1 MLPVK
6 LIVNL
11 LLAVNGYVRK
21 HELRWSKRAMIQ
33 NLEITHNILLSFKTL
48 TIDKKE
54 ILKLLKWKRGH
65 NKGGAI
71 TSSPRVVKLIKD
83 LWIQCPITEKN
94 ISHLPK
100 HTKSLWMSWDKK
112 KPLIPISSMNIMA
125 GCSFIACK
133 QKDIK
138 YLY

>member
-21 HELRWSKRAMIQ
+21 HELRRSKRAMIQ

-54 ILKLLKWKRGH
+54 ILKLLKLKRGH
-65 NKGGAI
+65 NKGGAK

-83 LWIQCPITEKN
+83 L
-94 ISHLPK
+94 
-100 HTKSLWMSWDKK
+100 
-112 KPLIPISSMNIMA
+112 
-125 GCSFIACK
+125 
-133 QKDIK
+133 
-138 YLY
+138 